1 MVISQGHK
9 AMAQLS
15 EFCLTWTFC
24 FPRLHMPGTF
34 MFQVFII
41 KINIFEPVMQE
52 RRILYYSKLPRGF
65 AGFNKK
71 FGLSKLLLP

>member
-1 MVISQGHK
+1 M
-9 AMAQLS
+9 
-15 EFCLTWTFC
+15 T
-24 FPRLHMPGTF
+24 GTF

-41 KINIFEPVMQE
+41 QINIFEPVMQE

-71 FGLSKLLLP
+71 FSLSKLLLP